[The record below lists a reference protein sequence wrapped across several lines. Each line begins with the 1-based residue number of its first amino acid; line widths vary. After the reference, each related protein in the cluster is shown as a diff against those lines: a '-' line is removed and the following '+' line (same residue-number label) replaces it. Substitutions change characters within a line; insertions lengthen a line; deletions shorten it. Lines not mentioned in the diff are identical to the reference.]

1 MDLDEALKMVS
12 QPPERDPY
20 RFYPEDE
27 HPLPEMLI
35 EREGVGTLPLKDITV
50 IAGKAK
56 NGKSFV
62 VSIFIASVLGET
74 DFFAPIRQNPKV
86 LYFDTEQSDSNVSIV
101 YYRICKLL
109 GMENPKVFRDDLQF

>member
-1 MDLDEALKMVS
+1 MGLQDDLALIDGNVKA
-12 QPPERDPY
+12 ERDPY

-27 HPLPEMLI
+27 HPLPEMLL

-62 VSIFIASVLGET
+62 VSIFVA
-74 DFFAPIRQNPKV
+74 
-86 LYFDTEQSDSNVSIV
+86 
-101 YYRICKLL
+101 
-109 GMENPKVFRDDLQF
+109 